1 MNSSI
6 KKEDKKIN
14 IPPIGLRIIKTGI
27 AVFYATLYQ
36 FFVVNK
42 DMFFTH
48 K

>member
-27 AVFYATLYQ
+27 AVFMLPCIN
-36 FFVVNK
+36 FSW
-42 DMFFTH
+42 
-48 K
+48 